1 VPAWVAAVLGTLVA
15 VGFVTAAIRIW
26 NNNNALADRGLRTTA
41 VVVGAH
47 EGRDLRSTVVFRTT
61 DGREV
66 RSRIG
71 QGDEGPDLKVG
82 DEIQVVYDPQD
93 PTADVNDVRASSNHV
108 FAFLALGIAVVCA
121 AFTVHSTRKAARLAN
136 TVSLDSVA

>member
-1 VPAWVAAVLGTLVA
+1 LGTLVA
-15 VGFVTAAIRIW
+15 TGFVIAAIQIW
-26 NNNNALADRGLRTTA
+26 SHDNALADRGLRTTA
-41 VVVGAH
+41 VVVGVH
-47 EGRDLRSTVVFRTT
+47 EGRDLRSTVVFQTT

-82 DEIQVVYDPQD
+82 EEIQIVYDPQD

-108 FAFLALGIAVVCA
+108 FAFLMLGMAALLAVG
-121 AFTVHSTRKAARLAN
+121 TVHSTRKAARLAN
-136 TVSLDSVA
+136 TVPLDSVA